1 MKYQRSSR
9 RLLNMRTILQTSV
22 MVASLLT
29 GVLAAAVVPALAGGS
44 EQYLHVKVQDEAKG
58 ESVNVNVPLSMA
70 EKIIPAINNKH
81 LQDGCV
87 TIRHADTNG
96 IDVRTILDAVRT
108 APNNEFVTV
117 REKDQSVRVAKRNG
131 NIIVYV
137 RNRENKDQR
146 VDVTVPMT
154 VVNALFSTAKPDQ
167 LDIVAALRAL
177 SDSGNTFLVTV
188 QDASQ
193 NVRVWVDSQSAAD

>member
-1 MKYQRSSR
+1 
-9 RLLNMRTILQTSV
+9 MRTRLQKSV
-22 MVASLLT
+22 MAVSLLT
-29 GVLAAAVVPALAGGS
+29 GVLIAAVAPALAGGS
-44 EQYLHVKVQDEAKG
+44 EQYLHVKVQDRAKG

-70 EKIIPAINNKH
+70 EKIIPAINNKQLH
-81 LQDGCV
+81 DGCV
-87 TIRHADTNG
+87 TLRRAEMKG

-108 APNNEFVTV
+108 APDNEFVTV

-137 RNRENKDQR
+137 RNRENKDER

-154 VVNALFSTAKPDQ
+154 VVNALLSTTKRDQ

-177 SDSGNTFLVTV
+177 SDSGNAFLVTV

-193 NVRVWVDSQSAAD
+193 NVRVWVDSQSTAD

>member
-1 MKYQRSSR
+1 
-9 RLLNMRTILQTSV
+9 MRTILQTSV

-29 GVLAAAVVPALAGGS
+29 GVLAAAVVPALAGGG

>member
-1 MKYQRSSR
+1 
-9 RLLNMRTILQTSV
+9 MRTRLQKPV
-22 MVASLLT
+22 MVVSLLT
-29 GVLAAAVVPALAGGS
+29 GVLIAAAAPALAGGS
-44 EQYLHVKVQDEAKG
+44 EQYLHVKVQDRAKG

-70 EKIIPAINNKH
+70 EKIIPAINNKQLH
-81 LQDGCV
+81 DGCV
-87 TIRHADTNG
+87 TLRHAEMRG

-108 APNNEFVTV
+108 APDNEFVTV

-137 RNRENKDQR
+137 RNRENKHER

-154 VVNALFSTAKPDQ
+154 VVNALLSTTKRDQ

-177 SDSGNTFLVTV
+177 SDSGHAFLVTV

-193 NVRVWVDSQSAAD
+193 NVRVWVDSQSTAD

>member
-1 MKYQRSSR
+1 MLMK
-9 RLLNMRTILQTSV
+9 LQTWV
-22 MVASLLT
+22 TVVSLLI
-29 GVLAAAVVPALAGGS
+29 GVLIAAVAPALAGGG
-44 EQYLHVKVQDEAKG
+44 EQYLHLKVQNGAKG

-70 EKIIPAINNKH
+70 EKIIPAINNERLH
-81 LQDGCV
+81 DGCV
-87 TIRHADTNG
+87 KIRQADVNG

-108 APNNEFVTV
+108 APDNEFVTV

-146 VDVTVPMT
+146 VDVTVPMR
-154 VVNALFSTAKPDQ
+154 VVNALFSTSKRDQ
-167 LDIVAALRAL
+167 LDVVAALRAL
-177 SDSGNTFLVTV
+177 GNSGSVFLVTV

-193 NVRVWVDSQSAAD
+193 SVRVWVDSQSTAD